1 MTPGMM
7 TNSNAGN
14 DARMRRIAVMLDACQ
29 VSART
34 LEEAVQIAARM
45 GAQLEGIFV
54 EDIDLI
60 QIAELPFLREVRS
73 VSRSENT
80 INLTRMEQEL
90 RVLARR
96 AERLLGEH
104 AARHNVSWSFRIW
117 RGSIDTELLTADTE
131 ADVFALTRLGPSLA
145 RIPAVPTRTAAVSVV
160 FTGTDASTRAL
171 ETAMRLTTEPYKEL
185 NILLPAEN
193 EAEAV
198 SLQEQAIRQ
207 LGEHATSADFIRL
220 NDGSLNDLLEV
231 LAVTNSAVLIVE
243 RDNKLLQVPSLK
255 RSLNNLNC
263 PLLIVR

>member
-1 MTPGMM
+1 
-7 TNSNAGN
+7 
-14 DARMRRIAVMLDACQ
+14 MRRIAVTLDACQ
-29 VSART
+29 VSSRT
-34 LEEAVQIAARM
+34 LEEAVQLAARI

-60 QIAELPFLREVRS
+60 QLAELPFLREFRS
-73 VSRSENT
+73 VSRSENA

-104 AARHNVSWSFRIW
+104 ATRQNVSWSFRIW
-117 RGSIDTELLTADTE
+117 RGSIDTELLKADTD
-131 ADVFALTRLGPSLA
+131 ADVFALTRMGATLA
-145 RIPAVPTRTAAVSVV
+145 YPTTTKAVSVV
-160 FTGTDASTRAL
+160 FAGTEASTRAL
-171 ETAMRLTTEPYKEL
+171 ETAMSLTTDPYKEL

-198 SLQEQAIRQ
+198 RLQELATRQ
-207 LGEHATSADFIRL
+207 LGEHAASADFIQL
-220 NDGSLNDLLEV
+220 KDGSLNDMLEV
-231 LAVTNSAVLIVE
+231 LADSNSAVLIVE
-243 RDNKLLQVPSLK
+243 RDNKMLQAPSLR

>member
-1 MTPGMM
+1 
-7 TNSNAGN
+7 
-14 DARMRRIAVMLDACQ
+14 
-29 VSART
+29 
-34 LEEAVQIAARM
+34 M

-60 QIAELPFLREVRS
+60 QLAELPFLREVRS
-73 VSRSENT
+73 VSRSENAIT
-80 INLTRMEQEL
+80 LTRMEQEL

-104 AARHNVSWSFRIW
+104 AARQNVSWSFRIW

-131 ADVFALTRLGPSLA
+131 ADVFALTHLGVRLA
-145 RIPAVPTRTAAVSVV
+145 RIPAVPTRTTSVSVV

-171 ETAMRLTTEPYKEL
+171 ETAMSLTTDPYEEL

-193 EAEAV
+193 EAEAMR
-198 SLQEQAIRQ
+198 LQELATRQ
-207 LGEHATSADFIRL
+207 LGEHAASAGFIRL
-220 NDGSLNDLLEV
+220 KDGSLNDMLEA
-231 LAVTNSAVLIVE
+231 LADSNSAVLIVE
-243 RDNKLLQVPSLK
+243 RDNKLLQAPSLR